1 MNRREYM
8 LQDGEEVVA
17 HIRWMDGNNKSIL
30 PSTAEERRSKGNHT
44 IFELNT
50 EQEVINHTYTQ
61 R

>member
-1 MNRREYM
+1 
-8 LQDGEEVVA
+8 
-17 HIRWMDGNNKSIL
+17 MDGNNKSIL